1 VEEHNWVQYNYIK
14 DGEQGDDETSDFG
27 KHPARLQTN
36 RLYMKI
42 KGPKGPHPQNLTGP
56 GD

>member
-1 VEEHNWVQYNYIK
+1 MEEHDWVQYNYIK
-14 DGEQGDDETSDFG
+14 DGEQEDDETSDFG

-42 KGPKGPHPQNLTGP
+42 KGPKGPHPQNSTGP
-56 GD
+56 GN